1 MSKVKRRTNSKR
13 TIGSIIGVI
22 VLIAIIILTF
32 YHYFVN
38 RVPTE
43 KSQVQ
48 TMTEAEK
55 LIAYDL
61 EANYPQTPKETVKL
75 FARIMKS
82 LYNNSK
88 DEEVEPL
95 ALKIR
100 ELYDEEF
107 ISNNPLESYLNNLK
121 TDIAQWKDENRR
133 ITNYLLV
140 NEDLEQEKELEG
152 VKYSINYVSYTIQD
166 NGKFTETW
174 KVLLR
179 FGKDKKWR
187 ILGWEYVPENE
198 LSQLE
203 ESGGNGID

>member
-1 MSKVKRRTNSKR
+1 VSKVKRRTESKGK
-13 TIGSIIGVI
+13 IGSIITVI
-22 VLIAIIILTF
+22 ILIAIIILTF

-38 RVPTE
+38 SAPTE
-43 KSQVQ
+43 KNQEQ
-48 TMTEAEK
+48 NMTETEK

-61 EANYPQTPKETVKL
+61 ETDYPQTPRETVKL
-75 FARIMKS
+75 FARIMKA

-88 DEEVEPL
+88 DEEIEPL

-107 ISNNPLESYLNNLK
+107 LSNNPLESYLNNLN
-121 TDIAQWKDENRR
+121 TDIAQWKNENRR

-174 KVLLR
+174 QVLLR
-179 FGKDKKWR
+179 LGKDKKWR
-187 ILGWEYVPENE
+187 ILGWEYVPENK
-198 LSQLE
+198 LSQ
-203 ESGGNGID
+203 